1 MGLMMTN
8 KKELKLMSIEE
19 LKKEFV
25 RLASNLEDTTPVAQ
39 EMAVRSKK
47 IMFEEMMPRKLNRKK
62 LQAAAEQDYQKDQD
76 KKSEIAQGAVKNV
89 LNFYK
94 KTSSGKIN
102 WDRKW

>member
-1 MGLMMTN
+1 MT
-8 KKELKLMSIEE
+8 
-19 LKKEFV
+19 
-25 RLASNLEDTTPVAQ
+25 
-39 EMAVRSKK
+39 
-47 IMFEEMMPRKLNRKK
+47 RKLNRKK

-76 KKSEIAQGAVKNV
+76 KKREIAQEAVKNV